1 MARRLVVI
9 SAGLSQPSS
18 TRLLADRISGAVQ
31 REVTARG
38 ESLEVEVVELRG
50 LAREIADHLTS
61 GMPPSALRA
70 ALSAVSAADAVVAVT
85 PVFTASYSGLFKSFI
100 DLLDNDSMSGKP
112 VLIAATAGTPRHSLV
127 LDHALRP
134 LFSYLRAV
142 VVPTGVFA
150 ATEDFGGGG
159 GRDGEDGLDRRVARA
174 ASELG
179 ALMVSTSGSV
189 PGFTAPA
196 MDEVG
201 KVDRIS
207 EDSLTPFEQ
216 MLGNQLR

>member
-1 MARRLVVI
+1 MSRKLVVI
-9 SAGLSQPSS
+9 SAGLSVPSS

-38 ESLEVEVVELRG
+38 ERLEVEVVELRG
-50 LAREIADHLTS
+50 LAREIADNLVS
-61 GMPPSALRA
+61 GMPPSGLREALA
-70 ALSAVSAADAVVAVT
+70 AVSSADALVAVT

-100 DLLDNDSMSGKP
+100 DLLDKDALVGKP
-112 VLIAATAGTPRHSLV
+112 VLIAATAGTARHSLV

-150 ATEDFGGGG
+150 ATEDFGGTS
-159 GRDGEDGLDRRVARA
+159 GRDGDDSLDRRVARA

-179 ALMVSTSGSV
+179 ALLVATSGSV
-189 PGFTAPA
+189 PGFTAPV
-196 MDEVG
+196 DEVG
-201 KVDRIS
+201 KVDRLD
-207 EDSLTPFEQ
+207 EDSVTPFEQ
-216 MLGNQLR
+216 LLGNHLR

>member
-1 MARRLVVI
+1 MARKLVVI
-9 SAGLSQPSS
+9 SAGLSVPSS
-18 TRLLADRISGAVQ
+18 TRMLADRISGAVQ

-38 ESLEVEVVELRG
+38 EGLDVEVVELRG
-50 LAREIADHLTS
+50 LAREIADHLVS
-61 GMPPSALRA
+61 GMPPSALRH
-70 ALSAVSAADAVVAVT
+70 ALSAVSSADAVVAVT

-100 DLLDNDSMSGKP
+100 DLLDPDALTGKP
-112 VLIAATAGTPRHSLV
+112 VLVAATAGTPRHSLV

-134 LFSYLRAV
+134 LFTYLRAV

-150 ATEDFGGGG
+150 ATEDFGSNG
-159 GRDGEDGLDRRVARA
+159 GRDGEDGLDRRIARA

-179 ALMVSTSGSV
+179 ALLVSTSGSV

-196 MDEVG
+196 VDEVG

-216 MLGNQLR
+216 LLGNQLR